1 MATNCAGVPL
11 AKLLLGLLLL
21 VSLGAMAADHPHGR
35 FGSIQ
40 LLRANG
46 TLIMDVA
53 DIAVQAGTTRDETD
67 DLNSLAEN
75 FRKSLAEAR
84 GHAALTA
91 ALKNYYSALRTFLN
105 GLEPQAGEVTLVYQ
119 ARVSGLETNA
129 KSAGER
135 LDVELQALGVDP

>member
-1 MATNCAGVPL
+1 MATNRAGSSW

-35 FGSIQ
+35 FGSIK
-40 LLRANG
+40 LLHANG
-46 TLIMDVA
+46 ALVMDVA
-53 DIAVQAGTTRDETD
+53 DISVQAGTAPDITD
-67 DLNSLAEN
+67 GMSSLAEN
-75 FRKSLAEAR
+75 FRKGLVEAR
-84 GHAALTA
+84 GHAALTD
-91 ALKNYYSALRTFLN
+91 ALKDYYSALRAFLN
-105 GLEPQAGEVTLVYQ
+105 GLEPQAGEVKLVYQ